1 MCSQTKSISWSP
13 RKHSSPVGN
22 VSHPVLR
29 PDWAFPMHRLWRPV
43 PCDSKSLQE
52 GPLPTASVSSKNQML
67 LFTLAQCLTFPWSE
81 IILGSQHFHLEW
93 FSQGFAVN
101 THAVKWVSS
110 VGACAA
116 LCPKASCPSLLRG
129 LTFCN
134 AVNLENPG
142 GIAFEFVK
150 ANG

>member
-52 GPLPTASVSSKNQML
+52 RPLPTTSVSSKNQML
-67 LFTLAQCLTFPWSE
+67 LFTLAQCLTFPERDYSRLTAFSFRVVFSGLCRE
-81 IILGSQHFHLEW
+81 HTCSQVGQLGRCLCSFMPQSQLSKSSKRAYIL
-93 FSQGFAVN
+93 
-101 THAVKWVSS
+101 
-110 VGACAA
+110 
-116 LCPKASCPSLLRG
+116 
-129 LTFCN
+129 
-134 AVNLENPG
+134 
-142 GIAFEFVK
+142 
-150 ANG
+150 